1 MRASTHLRRPWTWGL
16 DVTADSGNPLPSPP
30 RRTLF
35 DDLDTSSENIYCRRD
50 DLENEASVETFFCT
64 RMLKDFGY
72 KDSQIKPKK
81 ALDELVVGHGSRREK
96 YKPDYAL
103 MVSGKPRC
111 IVDAKATDE
120 PLDKWL
126 PQVSGYAHRLN
137 QKYRNENPV
146 RFAVLTNG
154 LMTRVYEWDK
164 DTPAL
169 ELEFSEFS
177 WGHDKYEEMK
187 ALLSASSI
195 VESTPPE
202 RDPGDVFTLKRPTS
216 EKARQL
222 FSSCHQ
228 AIWKAEVCSP
238 SAAFMSFVKVLVV
251 KLWEDRKLREQPAT
265 SDAFS
270 HARETA
276 ELPAS
281 AVMFSVRWI
290 ERREDEGT
298 KNPINGLFEGL
309 RDKIEEDIRENRKKR
324 IFAEDEQI
332 DLRPA
337 TVKEV
342 VRRLE
347 HYDLFGID
355 EDLNGRLFET
365 FLSATMRGRELGQ
378 FFTPRSVVKMMTEL
392 ADLTATREQ
401 QDRVIDACCG
411 SGGFLI
417 EALTEMR
424 NQVRENDSLSGH
436 EKEDLINSISNE
448 CLYGIDAGKDP
459 PIARIARINMYLH
472 GDGGSRIYYADA
484 LDKEVRPPDEDIET
498 RQDVKE
504 LRELLN
510 NKDVRFDVALTNP
523 PFSMTKEKKKPT
535 ERKILEQ
542 YRLGTT
548 ASGSLRASLRS
559 NIMFMERYFDL
570 LRPGGRL
577 ITVIDETLLSSPNY
591 GWVRDFLRDGFLVRG
606 IISLPGDTFRR
617 SGSRMKTSILLLERK
632 RHADEEQPTCF
643 GFFAEHVGVDDLT
656 PRASDAAVREAR
668 DRAYDEMDQ
677 IVAEYHR
684 YLDGKKARQSI
695 RVPPERLQD
704 RLDLKNV
711 AGRIG
716 RMRPEW
722 EGQGMTVKKLKDV
735 LTPVERVIEPA
746 DHPEEEFI
754 LISVSYDGYCREE
767 DRQLGMEIRAKK
779 MFRLREGDLVFST
792 HRATNGA
799 IAVVSPEL
807 DGALASY
814 GSYEVFDCGDLETTA
829 YVRGILRSHEIR
841 ADMQS
846 ISRGSSRYTTPWP
859 EMGELEI
866 PWPSAE
872 KIRKIGGQF
881 IKTWKVERRVRMVRE
896 KAQERIAEL
905 GVESE
910 ESVRRFK
917 QSEAPT

>member
-1 MRASTHLRRPWTWGL
+1 M
-16 DVTADSGNPLPSPP
+16 TADSASRPTPP

-35 DDLDTSSENIYCRRD
+35 DDLDTSSQNIYCERD
-50 DLENEASVETFFCT
+50 DLSNEASVETFFCN
-64 RMLKDFGY
+64 RLLKDLGY

-81 ALDELVVGHGSRREK
+81 ALDELVVGRGSRREK

-103 MVSGKPRC
+103 MVSKKPRC

-120 PLDKWL
+120 NLGKWL

-154 LMTRVYEWDK
+154 LVTRVYEWDK
-164 DTPAL
+164 DVPAL
-169 ELEFSEFS
+169 ELEFSEFA

-195 VESTPPE
+195 VESTPPDRE
-202 RDPGDVFTLKRPTS
+202 AGDVFILKRPTS

-265 SDAFS
+265 RDAFS
-270 HARETA
+270 PAKETI
-276 ELPAS
+276 ELPTS
-281 AVMFSVRWI
+281 AVMFSVPWI
-290 ERREDEGT
+290 EKRESEGT
-298 KNPINGLFEGL
+298 KNPIDSILFEQL
-309 RDKIEEDIRENRKKR
+309 RDRIEEDIRENKKKR

-342 VRRLE
+342 VRRLQD
-347 HYDLFGID
+347 YDLFGID

-392 ADLTATREQ
+392 ADLTATRER

-424 NQVRENDSLSGH
+424 NQVRENDSLSDR
-436 EKEDLINSISNE
+436 EKDDLIDRVSNE
-448 CLYGIDAGKDP
+448 CLFGIDAGKDP

-484 LDKEVRPPDEDIET
+484 LDKDVQPPDEDVET

-504 LRELLN
+504 LRETLN
-510 NKDVRFDVALTNP
+510 DDGVRFDVALTNP

-535 ERKILEQ
+535 ERRILEQ
-542 YRLGTT
+542 YRLGRTT
-548 ASGSLRASLRS
+548 SGSLRASLRS

-591 GWVRDFLRDGFLVRG
+591 GWVRDFLRGGFLVRG

-617 SGSRMKTSILLLERK
+617 SGSRMKTSVLILERK
-632 RHADEEQPTCF
+632 RDADEEQPTCF

-668 DRAYDEMDQ
+668 DRAYEEMDL
-677 IVAEYHR
+677 IVQEYRR
-684 YLDGKKARQSI
+684 YLEGGEPHQSV
-695 RVPPERLQD
+695 RVPPEQLQD

-716 RMRPEW
+716 RMRSEW
-722 EGQGMTVKKLKDV
+722 EESGMKVRKLKDV
-735 LTPVERVIEPA
+735 LHPVERIIEPA
-746 DHPEEEFI
+746 DHPEDEFV

-767 DRQLGMEIRAKK
+767 NRQLGMEIRADK
-779 MFRLREGDLVFST
+779 MYRLRKGDLVFSR

-799 IAVVSPEL
+799 IAVVSPEF
-807 DGALASY
+807 DGALASE

-866 PWPSAE
+866 PWPGQE
-872 KIRKIGGQF
+872 KVRDIGENFIR
-881 IKTWKVERRVRMVRE
+881 TWEIESRVRMARE
-896 KAQERIAEL
+896 RAQERIAEL
-905 GVESE
+905 GVESD